1 MTNEIETT
9 TTPTPS
15 VSGANEPSADVDY
28 VAAIQELQNNT
39 VSKETYNKLRDD
51 NKKLL
56 SALVN
61 GEKIEVEQKKHAN
74 VDELRAK
81 LFGKGCETLTNLEF
95 AKNTLEL
102 RTELMNRGERDPFLP
117 VGSKVQ
123 ETYDMHQSAARVA
136 EALQQCIDES
146 DGDSSIFTA
155 KLQRIL
161 VDSPFKPR
169 LR

>member
-1 MTNEIETT
+1 MPNEIETT
-9 TTPTPS
+9 PNPS
-15 VSGANEPSADVDY
+15 VSGANEPSTDVDY

-39 VSKETYNKLRDD
+39 VSKASYDKLRED

-61 GEKIEVEQKKHAN
+61 GEKIEVEQKNHAN

-81 LFGKGCETLTNLEF
+81 LFGKGGETLNNLEYV
-95 AKNTLEL
+95 KNALEL

-123 ETYDMHQSAARVA
+123 DTYDMHQSAARVA

-155 KLQRIL
+155 KLQRIM